1 MLFSSVPFLFYFL
14 PCVLLVYFLVPG
26 TLKNGVLLLVSL
38 LFYGW
43 GEPVYILLMVF
54 SIALNYAAG
63 LLIARYRLTDDKKA
77 RAVLT
82 VNTVVNLAL
91 LIFFKYFDLLA
102 ATLSRI
108 PGINALRNATPED
121 IAELEMK
128 YPDAAFALMIS
139 DNLFVGDRELNEIHQ
154 KAYTAILS
162 GESISGVR
170 FRYDFD
176 TESYLRRHMW
186 D

>member
-1 MLFSSVPFLFYFL
+1 MGTTAISHTMQE
-14 PCVLLVYFLVPG
+14 LLQQQ
-26 TLKNGVLLLVSL
+26 
-38 LFYGW
+38 
-43 GEPVYILLMVF
+43 EAVF
-54 SIALNYAAG
+54 
-63 LLIARYRLTDDKKA
+63 
-77 RAVLT
+77 
-82 VNTVVNLAL
+82 
-91 LIFFKYFDLLA
+91 
-102 ATLSRI
+102 SRI
-108 PGINALRNATPED
+108 PGISVLRRATPED

-128 YPDAAFALMIS
+128 YPDAAFSLMIS

-176 TESYLRRHMW
+176 TESYLKRHMW